1 MPEENLL
8 PFSEIKLTRSE
19 QSCLKRL
26 DQGKVL
32 VTDEN
37 EPDLKRLFRHK
48 LACPVWQQDRSL
60 PRQAAIRPRGIDY
73 LAYLSASRTQK
84 RGEQIRYIITT
95 AVAVAA
101 FIKSFFL

>member
-19 QSCLKRL
+19 RSCLKRL

-32 VTDEN
+32 VTNEN
-37 EPDLKRLFRHK
+37 ESDLKRLFRHK
-48 LACPVWQQDRSL
+48 LAYPVWQQDRSS
-60 PRQAAIRPRGIDY
+60 PRQAAILPRGTDY
-73 LAYLSASRTQK
+73 LAYLNAFHTQK

-95 AVAVAA
+95 AIAVAA
-101 FIKSFFL
+101 FVKSFFL